1 MKADF
6 DAEKLWQFAKDG
18 KTATELMEECGI
30 ATKQTLKN
38 ALMELMMEKGE
49 VIKVN
54 GLMGRE
60 IPNPKMT
67 ATGIRLSP
75 ALLSDSDFSEG
86 DEFKVKISS
95 DSITLTKI

>member
-1 MKADF
+1 MKAEIDN
-6 DAEKLWQFAKDG
+6 AELWKAVKDG
-18 KTATELMEECGI
+18 KTATELMEEFGI

-49 VIKVN
+49 VVKVN